1 VFYIY
6 SLEKKSSNDYTGLEY
21 YISTRYNR
29 PDEEVDVDW
38 VPSGDQVEFDSA
50 EKLKEL
56 IEKVDLHSESIREKI
71 SEIDD
76 KINEFNELAAE
87 YLG

>member
-1 VFYIY
+1 MWNYVFYIY

-50 EKLKEL
+50 KKLKDMIQIVENNNKL
-56 IEKVDLHSESIREKI
+56 IGENMTQIEER
-71 SEIDD
+71 
-76 KINEFNELAAE
+76 INEFN
-87 YLG
+87 

>member
-1 VFYIY
+1 LWNYVFYIY

-50 EKLKEL
+50 KKL
-56 IEKVDLHSESIREKI
+56 
-71 SEIDD
+71 
-76 KINEFNELAAE
+76 
-87 YLG
+87 

>member
-1 VFYIY
+1 MWNYVFYIY

-50 EKLKEL
+50 KKLKEM
-56 IEKVDLHSESIREKI
+56 IQKVDENNKLIGENI
-71 SEIDD
+71 SQIE
-76 KINEFNELAAE
+76 
-87 YLG
+87 

>member
-1 VFYIY
+1 MFYIY

-50 EKLKEL
+50 KKLKEM
-56 IEKVDLHSESIREKI
+56 IQKVDENNKLIGEII
-71 SEIDD
+71 SQIE
-76 KINEFNELAAE
+76 
-87 YLG
+87 

>member
-1 VFYIY
+1 MWNYVFYIY

-29 PDEEVDVDW
+29 PDEEVDVDL

-50 EKLKEL
+50 KKLKDMIQIVDNNNKL
-56 IEKVDLHSESIREKI
+56 IGESMAQIEER
-71 SEIDD
+71 
-76 KINEFNELAAE
+76 INEFN
-87 YLG
+87 

>member
-1 VFYIY
+1 MWNYVFYIY

-50 EKLKEL
+50 KKLKDMIQIVDNNNKL
-56 IEKVDLHSESIREKI
+56 IGESMAQIEER
-71 SEIDD
+71 
-76 KINEFNELAAE
+76 INEFN
-87 YLG
+87 

>member
-1 VFYIY
+1 MWNYVFYIY

-50 EKLKEL
+50 KKLKDMIQFVENNNKL
-56 IEKVDLHSESIREKI
+56 IGESMAQIEER
-71 SEIDD
+71 
-76 KINEFNELAAE
+76 INEFN
-87 YLG
+87 